1 MTTIDVT
8 TPRGGNLPVRRQ
20 KKETRTGGI
29 EFPRYFTREGVDVFD
44 TVEWEMRTAA
54 ITNEKG
60 ELVFEQKDI
69 EVPKFWSQMA
79 TNVVVSKYFRGHLG
93 TPDRES
99 SVRQLIGRVVRTM
112 TGWGREGGYFASEK
126 DGDAFRDELTHILLY
141 QMAAF
146 NSPVW
151 FNVGVEPK
159 PQCSACFINSVNDT
173 MDSILGL
180 AKTEGMLFKYGS
192 GTGSNLSAIRSS
204 KELLA
209 GGGTASG
216 PVSFMKGYD
225 SFAGVIKSGGKTRRA
240 AKMVILNAD
249 HPDILDFVNSKADEE
264 KKAWALIEA
273 GYDSAFN
280 AVGGAYD
287 SVQFQNAN
295 HSVRVNDEFMR
306 AWEKDGDWTTWAVT
320 DRSRPM
326 GTMKARSLM
335 RQIAESAW
343 LCGDPGMQF
352 DTTVNDWHPCSN
364 TSRINASNPC
374 SEYMFLDDSACNLAS
389 LNLMKFYTEESGFDT
404 EAYRAAL
411 RAVIT
416 AQEIVVDF
424 SSYPTPAI
432 EKNSHEY
439 RPLGIGFANL
449 GALLMA
455 RGLPYDS
462 DEGRDYAAA
471 IASIMSGESYAQS
484 ARIAAKIGTF
494 AGYEKNAEP
503 FLRVIDKHRR
513 AANTI
518 NDRTVPAELLSTA
531 CAVWD
536 EAYALGEKHGY
547 RNAQISVLAPTGTI
561 AFMMDCDTTGVE
573 PDIALVKYKKLVGGG
588 MLKIV
593 NHTVPVALKRLGYDQ
608 KQINAIIQ
616 YIDANDTI
624 EGAPALHESHLPVFD
639 CAFKPANGTRS
650 IQWKGHLRMMGAVQP
665 FISGAISKTINMPN
679 ESTVEDIEQAYYE
692 AWKLGLKAVAV
703 YRDGCKRSQPL
714 STRKDEK
721 VKAKEESRPAR
732 RKLPDERESITHKFS
747 VGGHEGYI
755 TVGKYED
762 GTPGEIFVTMAK
774 EGSTIS
780 GLMDSFALMTSI
792 SLQHGVPLQ
801 LLVDKFTHTRFEPS
815 GFTKNPEIPMAKSI
829 MDYIFKWLAIKFL
842 PRDSQ
847 EDAGVI
853 LRDLGD
859 MPSGPSGS
867 SAPSNPSGAGPTS
880 SGSTGG
886 GAKASATNVVALN
899 RDDKKFVKELA
910 TPAGL
915 PLVSRPS
922 SLTPQNAVVMLPERN
937 ADEPRRKTT
946 FLAQADA
953 PSCSDCGS
961 IMVRNGACYKCLNCG
976 STSGCS

>member
-1 MTTIDVT
+1 MTSIDVS
-8 TPRGGNLPVRRQ
+8 TPSLRARNGAKSPKR
-20 KKETRTGGI
+20 KETKLGGI
-29 EFPRYFTREGVDVFD
+29 SVSRFFTRPGVDVYD
-44 TVEWEMRTAA
+44 TCEWEMRSAV
-54 ITNEKG
+54 ITNERG
-60 ELVFEQKDI
+60 EVVFEQKDV
-69 EVPKFWSQMA
+69 EMPKFWSQMA

-93 TPDRES
+93 TAERET
-99 SVRQLIGRVVRTM
+99 SVRQLIGRVVRTI
-112 TGWGREGGYFASEK
+112 TQWGREGGYFASEA

-141 QMAAF
+141 QIASF

-151 FNVGVEPK
+151 FNVGIEQR
-159 PQCSACFINSVNDT
+159 PQCSACFINSVQDT

-192 GTGSNLSAIRSS
+192 GTGSNLSNIRSS

-249 HPDILDFVNSKADEE
+249 HPDIVEFIESKEKEE

-273 GYDSAFN
+273 GYEGAFN
-280 AVGGAYD
+280 APGGAYD

-295 HSVRVNDEFMR
+295 HSVRVTDDFMR
-306 AWEKDGDWTTWAVT
+306 AYEKDSDWHTRAVT
-320 DRSRPM
+320 DPSRTM
-326 GTMKARSLM
+326 GTFKARDLM
-335 RQIAESAW
+335 RRMAQSAW
-343 LCGDPGMQF
+343 VCGDPGMQF
-352 DTTVNDWHPCSN
+352 DTTVNDWHPCPN
-364 TSRINASNPC
+364 TARINASNPC

-389 LNLMKFYTEESGFDT
+389 LNLMKFYSETTGFDVDS
-404 EAYRAAL
+404 YRAAL
-411 RAVIT
+411 RIVIT
-416 AQEIVVDF
+416 AQEIVVDYA
-424 SSYPTPAI
+424 SYPTPAI
-432 EKNSHEY
+432 EKNSHAF
-439 RPLGIGFANL
+439 RPLGIGYANL

-462 DEGRDYAAA
+462 EEGRDYAAA
-471 IASIMSGESYAQS
+471 VTSILSGESYAQS
-484 ARIAAKIGTF
+484 ARISEKIGPF
-494 AGYEKNAEP
+494 AGYAVNEEP

-513 AANTI
+513 AAYRINT
-518 NDRTVPAELLSTA
+518 RSLPKELADAATQ
-531 CAVWD
+531 VWD
-536 EAYALGEKHGY
+536 EAYALGQQHGY

-561 AFMMDCDTTGVE
+561 AFMMDCDTTGIE

-593 NHTVPVALKRLGYDQ
+593 NNTVPTALKRLGYDA
-608 KQINAIIQ
+608 KQVNEIVQ
-616 YIDANDTI
+616 YIDENDTI
-624 EGAPALHESHLPVFD
+624 EGAPHLLEQHLPVFD

-650 IQWKGHLRMMGAVQP
+650 IHYMGHLKMMGAVQP
-665 FISGAISKTINMPN
+665 YISGAISKTINMPTN
-679 ESTVEDIEQAYYE
+679 ATVEEIEQAYYE

-714 STRKDEK
+714 STSKEK
-721 VKAKEESRPAR
+721 AQLEQLGVGPAAVR

-747 VGGHEGYI
+747 IGGHEGYI

-762 GTPGEIFVTMAK
+762 GSPGEIFITMAK

-780 GLMDSFALMTSI
+780 GLMDSFATMTSLA
-792 SLQHGVPLQ
+792 LQHGVPLQ

-829 MDYIFKWLAIKFL
+829 MDYIFKWLATKFL
-842 PRDSQ
+842 DRESQ
-847 EDAGVI
+847 AHAGVI
-853 LRDLGD
+853 LRDE
-859 MPSGPSGS
+859 PPPQKV
-867 SAPSNPSGAGPTS
+867 PSNVTAPA
-880 SGSTGG
+880 
-886 GAKASATNVVALN
+886 ASDLSFVEKVATAINVQQPIG
-899 RDDKKFVKELA
+899 FIA
-910 TPAGL
+910 TPKD
-915 PLVSRPS
+915 
-922 SLTPQNAVVMLPERN
+922 
-937 ADEPRRKTT
+937 ADGPNTKGGTT
-946 FLAQADA
+946 FRYQQDA